1 MSITSRHR
9 EEVARAISE
18 HIMSL
23 KEDEEYLEKASP
35 DTDTVVADDSTAGT
49 LTPTSVS

>member
-9 EEVARAISE
+9 EEVACAISE

-23 KEDEEYLEKASP
+23 KEDEECLEKASP